1 MKKLT
6 VIIPC
11 FNEEEALPIYYQEM
25 SKVMAEMPELETE
38 LLFVDD
44 GSTDRTLRVMKDL
57 HILDARCQSYLFQE
71 ILGKKRRFMRGLEMQ
86 QETMWQ

>member
-25 SKVMAEMPELETE
+25 SKVMAEMSELETE

-44 GSTDRTLRVMKDL
+44 GSTDRTLRVDVG
-57 HILDARCQSYLFQE
+57 IGNRIIVC
-71 ILGKKRRFMRGLEMQ
+71 
-86 QETMWQ
+86 